1 MNHKINSLPA
11 GTLGY
16 RIMKIRFMV
25 GGIVLAA
32 IGAILFQYRDHRLN
46 FFIPMV
52 VGLFIFFYGIVSE

>member
-1 MNHKINSLPA
+1 
-11 GTLGY
+11 
-16 RIMKIRFMV
+16 MKIRFMV